1 MFEVAAVKSDGAPPT
16 LQPSI
21 GGEWRA
27 ARSVETFDVNSP
39 IDGSVIARAQ
49 KAAADDIE
57 AAIEAAAKARA
68 DFR

>member
-1 MFEVAAVKSDGAPPT
+1 MQ
-16 LQPSI
+16 LSI

-27 ARSVETFDVNSP
+27 ARSGETFDVNSP
-39 IDGSVIARAQ
+39 IDGSAIARAQ